1 MANQTASADSRWQK
15 RFQGTAESDVSTMS
29 KMMRSLDIFSVTAR
43 GRTVSASA
51 GQRVDVLRRK
61 TIANNAR
68 LLIALSVLLMP
79 FAMWALVGKAMLGFA
94 LACLGLASG
103 MISLSLHHRGN
114 HDASAKVQVA
124 SLLAA
129 GLVLTLADPQLADMG
144 LVIMLMAP
152 ILTALL
158 LDAQAR
164 LVSWAV
170 VAIAL
175 GFAAALSLLGLPL
188 QPGLAAEATW
198 AGAFVFAA
206 AICLVA
212 HSTHKINAGYVVHD
226 KAQLNV
232 YRHLVDHVQDTVLC
246 FSSEGELLTVSLSAE
261 TLFGCPR
268 YQVTSQALGERLH
281 VMDRPAYLTAFA
293 DANQGGRSRTIEV
306 RMRQDDPHA
315 VGRVPQF
322 IWVEV
327 RFSPVKDQEAAGGQR
342 CEVIAL
348 LRDVTERK
356 ASEAAMAESRRVAE
370 EASQAKSRFLATI
383 GHELRT
389 PLNAVVGF
397 SEMMTTGIGGE
408 LSPTH
413 REYASLI
420 HQSGRHLLDVVGML
434 LDMSR
439 IEAGKFEIATARFQP
454 DEIVPACFSMLDAM
468 ARGRSIKLQSEIE
481 PDLPAILADERAC
494 RQILINLLSNAIK
507 FSHDGDVVTLVV
519 KRQGQSLSFSVRD
532 HGIGMAPVA
541 LARIGEPFFQAQD
554 GLNRQYEGTG
564 LGLSIVKGLAELHG
578 GTLRAM
584 SEIGAGTTMTVLLP
598 INGPATKLGETAEVL
613 PLHREPAPAPTPSW
627 QNEKRKAQ

>member
-1 MANQTASADSRWQK
+1 
-15 RFQGTAESDVSTMS
+15 
-29 KMMRSLDIFSVTAR
+29 MRSLDIFGAAAG
-43 GRTVSASA
+43 GRETSAVA
-51 GQRVDVLRRK
+51 GQRIDVLRRK

-68 LLIALSVLLMP
+68 LLIALSVAFMP
-79 FAMWALVGKAMLGFA
+79 FAVWALLGKAFIGFA
-94 LACLGLASG
+94 LACFGLAGG
-103 MISLSLHHRGN
+103 MVSLSFHHRGN
-114 HDASAKVQVA
+114 HDASAMVQVGT
-124 SLLAA
+124 LLGA
-129 GLVLTLADPQLADMG
+129 GVFLTLADHHLPDMG
-144 LVIMLMAP
+144 LAVMLMGP

-158 LDAQAR
+158 LGAKAR
-164 LVSWAV
+164 LVSWSIVGVTLV
-170 VAIAL
+170 VGGL
-175 GFAAALSLLGLPL
+175 LSLFGLPAD
-188 QPGLAAEATW
+188 PGLAGEAML
-198 AGAFVFAA
+198 AGACVFAS
-206 AICLVA
+206 AICVVA
-212 HSTHKINAGYVVHD
+212 HATHKINAGYVVHD

-232 YRHLVDHVQDTVLC
+232 YKHVVDHVQDAVLC
-246 FSSEGELLTVSLSAE
+246 FSNEGDLLTVSRSAE

-268 YQVTSQALGERLH
+268 YQLSAGALGERLH

-315 VGRVPQF
+315 VSGVPQF

-327 RFSPVKDQEAAGGQR
+327 RFSPVKEHAIADGAR
-342 CEVIAL
+342 HEVIAL

-356 ASEAAMAESRRVAE
+356 AGEAAMVESRRLAE

-413 REYASLI
+413 REYAGLI

-454 DEIVPACFSMLDAM
+454 DEIVPACFAMLDAM
-468 ARGRSIKLQSEIE
+468 ARQRSITLESEIE
-481 PDLPAILADERAC
+481 ADLPAILADERAC

-507 FSHDGDVVTLVV
+507 FSHNGDAVTLVV

-598 INGPATKLGETAEVL
+598 INGPATKLEETAEVL
-613 PLHREPAPAPTPSW
+613 PLHREPAAAPKPSW
-627 QNEKRKAQ
+627 QNEKRKA